1 MLTVRARRSDRTL
14 ALDLTLEDGIALLAD
29 PKALVWF
36 DMDEESIEEIDAVS
50 AALAL
55 NHLTVEDLK
64 HRGQRGKLE
73 QFDHYSV
80 LVMHGVGYASA
91 LPAIEEHELDVIVG
105 PNWVLTGRD
114 PHLHALLP
122 GEDLEARL
130 PSMLASDAGYLLYA
144 IADRVVD
151 SLFPVLDQMLD
162 DVDDVEDRIV
172 LRPDRAL
179 LERILA
185 MKRNGV
191 LLRKL
196 VSPHLDTFTRFTS
209 PAYGIVSE
217 EHLFYF
223 RDVHDHLIRLFEIVD
238 SYRELMTGALEVH
251 LSNVNNQL
259 SDVMKRLT
267 VLTAM
272 FLPLTF
278 ITGAF
283 GMNMPRSPVWTDPA
297 FWILGAGMVAIAVG
311 EWLYFRALGWTSGIG
326 AWPGSPA
333 KRRAP
338 RGR

>member
-1 MLTVRARRSDRTL
+1 MLIVRARRSDGTVELDLSLEAGL
-14 ALDLTLEDGIALLAD
+14 ALVAD

-36 DMDEESIEEIDAVS
+36 DIDEQSLPEIDTVS
-50 AALAL
+50 AGLSL

-73 QFDHYSV
+73 QFDGYSV
-80 LVMHGVGYASA
+80 LVMHSVGYDPVVPR
-91 LPAIEEHELDVIVG
+91 LEEHELDAVIG
-105 PNWVLTGRD
+105 PNWILTGRD
-114 PHLHALLP
+114 PHLVALLP
-122 GEDLEARL
+122 GEDLEVRL
-130 PSMLASDAGYLLYA
+130 PSMMASDAGYLLYA

-162 DVDDVEDRIV
+162 DVDDVEDRVI
-172 LRPDRAL
+172 LHPDNAL
-179 LERILA
+179 LERIFA

-191 LLRKL
+191 VLRKL
-196 VSPHLDTFTRFTS
+196 ISPHLEIFTRFTS
-209 PAYGIVSE
+209 PAYGIVSG
-217 EHLFYF
+217 EHMIYF

-251 LSNVNNQL
+251 LATVNNQL

-283 GMNMPRSPVWTDPA
+283 GMNMVQSPVWTDPA
-297 FWILGAGMVAIAVG
+297 FWIIGSGMIAISVG
-311 EWLYFRALGWTSGIG
+311 QWVYFRNRGW
-326 AWPGSPA
+326 A
-333 KRRAP
+333 
-338 RGR
+338 

>member
-1 MLTVRARRSDRTL
+1 MLTVRARRSDRTV
-14 ALDLTLEDGIALLAD
+14 ALDLSLEAGLALLAD
-29 PKALVWF
+29 PQALVWF
-36 DMDEESIEEIDAVS
+36 DIDEESIEEIDAVS
-50 AALAL
+50 AALSL

-73 QFDHYSV
+73 QFEGYSV
-80 LVMHGVGYASA
+80 LVMHGVGYDPVVPA
-91 LPAIEEHELDVIVG
+91 LEEHELDAVVG

-114 PHLHALLP
+114 PRLAALRP
-122 GEDLEARL
+122 GDDLDVRL

-162 DVDDVEDRIV
+162 DVDDIEDRVI
-172 LRPDRAL
+172 LRPDNAL
-179 LERILA
+179 LERIFA

-191 LLRKL
+191 TLRKL
-196 VSPHLDTFTRFTS
+196 VSPHLEIFTRFTS
-209 PAYGIVSE
+209 PAYGIVSG
-217 EHLFYF
+217 EHMIYF
-223 RDVHDHLIRLFEIVD
+223 RDVHDHLIRVFEIVD

-251 LSNVNNQL
+251 LSTVNNQL

-283 GMNMPRSPVWTDPA
+283 GMNMVRSPVWTDPA
-297 FWILGAGMVAIAVG
+297 FWIIGAGMVGTAAGQWV
-311 EWLYFRALGWTSGIG
+311 YFRFKGWT
-326 AWPGSPA
+326 
-333 KRRAP
+333 
-338 RGR
+338 

>member
-14 ALDLTLEDGIALLAD
+14 ALDLTLQEGIKLLAD
-29 PKALVWF
+29 ADALVWF
-36 DMDEESIEEIDAVS
+36 DIDEESIEEIDTVS
-50 AALAL
+50 GALDL

-80 LVMHGVGYASA
+80 LVMHGVGYATAVPA
-91 LPAIEEHELDVIVG
+91 LEEHELDAVIG

-114 PHLHALLP
+114 PHLLALVP
-122 GEDLEARL
+122 GDELDRRL
-130 PSMLASDAGYLLYA
+130 PAMLASDAGYLLYA

-151 SLFPVLDQMLD
+151 SLFPVLDRMLD

-209 PAYGIVSE
+209 PAYGIVSD
-217 EHLFYF
+217 EHMFYF
-223 RDVHDHLIRLFEIVD
+223 RDVHDHLIRVFEIVD

-283 GMNMPRSPVWTDPA
+283 GMNMVRSPVWTDPA
-297 FWILGAGMVAIAVG
+297 FWILGAGMAAISVG
-311 EWLYFRALGWTSGIG
+311 QWLYFRSRGWTSGVV
-326 AWPGSPA
+326 AWRESAASG
-333 KRRAP
+333 RAP